1 MSIVTYFKRKEK
13 IILTLYRDETEVN
26 SMTIH
31 PKIYFKKRKK
41 TFYPKDIKTGGTWFV
56 IDEFGNAIVLLNDTL
71 QKNNE
76 KNGDRKSR
84 GVVVIELIES
94 EKILES
100 WKILDLLHVE
110 PFTLIVYTNKKLYKL
125 QWNAISK
132 SLIQLDENNS
142 HVWTSNFINS
152 NKINFHKFLKIKDS
166 LKDLKLHDKFDFKI
180 FNISQAEIINNK
192 VNFKYWNLN
201 TTEIIETNFI
211 IL

>member
-41 TFYPKDIKTGGTWFV
+41 TFYQKDIKTGGTWFV

-180 FNISQAEIINNK
+180 INISQVEIINNK

>member
-180 FNISQAEIINNK
+180 INISQAEIINNK